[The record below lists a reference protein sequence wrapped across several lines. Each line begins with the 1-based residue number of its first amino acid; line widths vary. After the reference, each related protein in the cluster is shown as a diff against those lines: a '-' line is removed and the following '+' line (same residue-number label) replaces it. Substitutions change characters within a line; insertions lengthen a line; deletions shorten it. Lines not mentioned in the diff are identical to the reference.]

1 MTSIVEGDCKSGSAM
16 TDRVDRNDAQNETK
30 IVFMG
35 SPQFAVPSLKALIEN
50 NYNVVAVVTVPDKP
64 KGRGLKLEAS
74 EVKKVAELYNIP
86 VLQPE
91 KMKDKLFVQEM
102 EKIDPSIIVVVAFRI
117 LPPEI
122 YKLAKL
128 GAFNLHASLLPKYR
142 GAAPI
147 NWAIINGETKT
158 GITTFFLEDKVDTG
172 SIIFQEEIDINENE
186 SYGDIYDKLSLLG
199 ASLIIKTIDAIIDN
213 KASTN
218 IQEEANI
225 TPAPKI
231 FKNDCL
237 INWELP
243 SKVIHNHIRGLSPY
257 PTAFTRYEN
266 KNVKIFK
273 SELSNKKSN
282 RKAGYISSS
291 KSEIL
296 VSSADYELKILELQI
311 EGKKRLKSEEFLRG
325 FHFPENSCF
334 Y

>member
-1 MTSIVEGDCKSGSAM
+1 MHTK
-16 TDRVDRNDAQNETK
+16 NETK

-50 NYNVVAVVTVPDKP
+50 NYNIVTVVTVPDKP

-74 EVKKVAELYNIP
+74 EVKKVAELHKIP
-86 VLQPE
+86 ILQPE

-102 EKIDPSIIVVVAFRI
+102 EKIDPNIIVVVAFRI

-147 NWAIINGETKT
+147 NWAIMNGETKT

-199 ASLIIKTIDAIIDN
+199 ASLVIKTVDAIIDN
-213 KASTN
+213 KASTS

-237 INWELP
+237 INWALP

-257 PTAFTRYEN
+257 PTAFTRYED

-282 RKAGYISSS
+282 HNVGYISTS
-291 KSEIL
+291 KNEIF

-311 EGKKRLKSEEFLRG
+311 EGKKKLKSEEFLRG

>member
-1 MTSIVEGDCKSGSAM
+1 MHTKDK
-16 TDRVDRNDAQNETK
+16 TK

-35 SPQFAVPSLKALIEN
+35 SPRFAVPSLKALIEN
-50 NYNVVAVVTVPDKP
+50 NYDVIAVVTVPDKP

-74 EVKKVAELYNIP
+74 EIKKVAEPHKIP
-86 VLQPE
+86 ILQPE

-147 NWAIINGETKT
+147 NWAIMNGEAKT
-158 GITTFFLEDKVDTG
+158 GITTFFLEDKVDAG
-172 SIIFQEEIDINENE
+172 SIIFQEEIDIDENE
-186 SYGDIYDKLSLLG
+186 SYGDIYNKLSLLG
-199 ASLIIKTIDAIIDN
+199 ASLVIKTVDAIIDN
-213 KASTN
+213 KAITN
-218 IQEEANI
+218 IQEESNI

-237 INWELP
+237 INWALP
-243 SKVIHNHIRGLSPY
+243 SKIIHNHIRGLSPY

-273 SELSNKKSN
+273 SELSDKRSN
-282 RKAGYISSS
+282 HKVGYISTS
-291 KSEIL
+291 KNEIL
-296 VSSADYELKILELQI
+296 VSSTDYELKILELQI
-311 EGKKRLKSEEFLRG
+311 EGKKRLKSGEFLRG